1 MVQNLYLKWKISGN
15 TNFEQELT
23 KGSLGYL
30 KDLSRKR
37 LKYKRLQL
45 WVRSSGK
52 NKEFSSGIKQQNNLV
67 YSAVIVY

>member
-45 WVRSSGK
+45 
-52 NKEFSSGIKQQNNLV
+52 
-67 YSAVIVY
+67 